1 MLKCVTSE
9 EEVTEMLDVSMSRWA
24 ERRISQKGEA
34 VENAFE
40 DITRG
45 PRSRSEEE

>member
-34 VENAFE
+34 VGNAFE

>member
-24 ERRISQKGEA
+24 ERRINQKAEA
-34 VENAFE
+34 VGNAWE
-40 DITRG
+40 DMTRG
-45 PRSRSEEE
+45 PRSSSEEE